1 MNNYLKLFVTLLVIL
16 SIVSCQKYKYED
28 EDLYRIYDVHKYYA
42 DGYDSTFYFDQFK
55 SSTMGFTE
63 NTNNLNM
70 GGFGLDTNQ
79 VFNIAITAYWRFVNK
94 NESIN
99 IEVSRADVGGQ
110 YWIQYGPLA
119 LGSENVWNIINLD
132 QNEFVLYTNYGNRS
146 YKLIL
151 NRQ

>member
-1 MNNYLKLFVTLLVIL
+1 
-16 SIVSCQKYKYED
+16 
-28 EDLYRIYDVHKYYA
+28 
-42 DGYDSTFYFDQFK
+42 
-55 SSTMGFTE
+55 
-63 NTNNLNM
+63 M

>member
-28 EDLYRIYDVHKYYA
+28 EDLYGIYDVHKYYV
-42 DGYDSTFYFDQFK
+42 DDFDSTFYFEQFK

-110 YWIQYGPLA
+110 YWIQYGPLSV
-119 LGSENVWNIINLD
+119 GVSQTWKIINLNA
-132 QNEFVLYTNYGNRS
+132 NEFVFQTNYES
-146 YKLIL
+146 KIYKLIL
-151 NRQ
+151 YRQ